1 MSSNISLKFS
11 ALALGLMLVVG
22 CQHQGTGQSPET
34 DNARKSAEASTS
46 ESAQRT
52 QSSADHQAEQG
63 RITVH
68 LAQLKAGPE
77 LSTVDLG
84 EGKKL
89 YALPQPVLSLE
100 DMEGVTP
107 FTAKD
112 GKTFLI
118 FDLTEQGAA
127 KLSAITTKAKGHFF
141 LFGAGGQMIG
151 ISQISEPMT
160 DGKLVM
166 ATENEEH
173 TEKVMQLLR

>member
-1 MSSNISLKFS
+1 MLSNTSLKFS

-22 CQHQGTGQSPET
+22 CQHQGTEQSSEAASAKKASET
-34 DNARKSAEASTS
+34 
-46 ESAQRT
+46 SAQHAPSRAE
-52 QSSADHQAEQG
+52 QQAEQG

-77 LSTVDLG
+77 LSEIDLG

-107 FTAKD
+107 FTSKE
-112 GKTFLI
+112 GKTFLV

-127 KLSAITTKAKGHFF
+127 KLSAVSTKAKGHFL
-141 LFGAGGQMIG
+141 LFGASGQMIG
-151 ISQISEPMT
+151 ISQINEPMT
-160 DGKLVM
+160 EGKLVM
-166 ATENEEH
+166 ATENDKH
-173 TEKVMQLLR
+173 TAQIMQLLR